1 MKQKDNLWKITNAI
15 LLFLFSWLLLNG
27 QTGVYLIEC
36 SQPLNL
42 PKHVFTHFKYYV
54 SMNRSM
60 WVNRKRTK

>member
-1 MKQKDNLWKITNAI
+1 MKQKDNLWRTTNAI
-15 LLFLFSWLLLNG
+15 LLFLFSGLLLNG
-27 QTGVYLIEC
+27 HHGVYLIEC